1 MCMYRHQKVANAKR
15 HSVYVFVRV
24 IFALRSCHSEVPRN
38 CFHESNC
45 KHSATAQFGFV
56 FPTAHSS
63 KGIVNYVSMYRV
75 DAIVLIY
82 WNWQSSYYE
91 EKLLKFVKYCI
102 AIFILMILSHYQ

>member
-1 MCMYRHQKVANAKR
+1 MYRHQKVANAKR
-15 HSVYVFVRV
+15 HSVYVFFRV

-45 KHSATAQFGFV
+45 KHSATA
-56 FPTAHSS
+56 HSS

-82 WNWQSSYYE
+82 WNWQNSYYE
-91 EKLLKFVKYCI
+91 EK
-102 AIFILMILSHYQ
+102 